1 MKSRAKGNQFKPFFL
16 ETCGPSAKSSR
27 LSEETTKEILKKLKT
42 ADDGS
47 TKCMDSA
54 KSPTRNLTFPVCT
67 GKEGMLKSNDLN
79 VQLKSQ
85 RKDGQHLRGYEQN
98 NETKNQQ

>member
-1 MKSRAKGNQFKPFFL
+1 MIPWGNNANFNNYQRITVILAMKSRAKGNQFKPFFL

-47 TKCMDSA
+47 TKCMGLS
-54 KSPTRNLTFPVCT
+54 
-67 GKEGMLKSNDLN
+67 
-79 VQLKSQ
+79 
-85 RKDGQHLRGYEQN
+85 
-98 NETKNQQ
+98 